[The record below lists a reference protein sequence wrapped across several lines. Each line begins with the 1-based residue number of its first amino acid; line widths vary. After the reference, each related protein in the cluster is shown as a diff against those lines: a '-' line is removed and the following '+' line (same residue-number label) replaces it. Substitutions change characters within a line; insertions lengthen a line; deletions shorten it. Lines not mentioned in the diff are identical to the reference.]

1 MKYFFLLITLV
12 FLSCKEETKKT
23 PDFVEKI
30 IPSTDILYAK
40 GFSVEKQPSGVT
52 IIKITSP
59 WPNAEAVFTYALIP
73 KEKAASMTL
82 NRDEYDAIV
91 TVPITN
97 VVVTSTTHIPV
108 LEALGVEH
116 TLVGFPDTKYISSQK
131 TRKLISEGKVKEL
144 GQNETINTE
153 LLLALQPNL
162 VVGFS
167 IHNENKMYETI
178 QRANIP
184 VVYNGDWTE
193 ETPLGKAEWIKFF
206 APFYGLEK
214 KADAIFQDITNNY
227 LAAKELATKATN
239 KPTVL
244 SGAIYND
251 VWYLPGGKSWASK
264 FIEDANASYIFKD
277 TDDAGSLSLSWES
290 VLDKGKKA
298 DYWISPSQFTSYKDM
313 TANSLHYQQFDAFK
327 HKKVYSFANTTGETG
342 GLLYYELAP
351 NRPDLVL
358 KDLIH
363 IFHPE
368 LIPEYTPTFFKPI
381 D

>member
-1 MKYFFLLITLV
+1 
-12 FLSCKEETKKT
+12 
-23 PDFVEKI
+23 
-30 IPSTDILYAK
+30 
-40 GFSVEKQPSGVT
+40 
-52 IIKITSP
+52 
-59 WPNAEAVFTYALIP
+59 
-73 KEKAASMTL
+73 
-82 NRDEYDAIV
+82 EYDAIV

-313 TANSLHYQQFDAFK
+313 TANSLHYQQFDSFK